1 MIGDGALA
9 IKEFL
14 MREPLP
20 LARIHDAVFEFLR
33 GRTDAVVI
41 GAQAVNA
48 YVEES
53 RMTQSVDILSIR
65 ASKFAIRSCSWSW
78 SGVC

>member
-1 MIGDGALA
+1 LVIGDGALA
-9 IKEFL
+9 IREFL

-33 GRTDAVVI
+33 GRTDAVVF

-48 YVEES
+48 YVSEP
-53 RMTQSVDILSIR
+53 RMTQDVDILSTR
-65 ASKFAIRSCSWSW
+65 LEKRSRRDGKRS
-78 SGVC
+78 